1 MNIEIRNKW
10 NDEIILCGEYES
22 IKDCLEKNIG
32 ANLRSANLIGA
43 NLSSAN
49 LSSAYLSDANL
60 RGANLSSANLSSANL
75 SSANLWGAKNYSENH
90 DYWAEIIRRQPIKTF
105 TDKEWAIIGQII
117 IHRLCWDSIKKR
129 FGKKVIPIFKKQT
142 KLGFGEFEKRYK
154 EIIKNG
160 E

>member
-32 ANLRSANLIGA
+32 ATLSGA
-43 NLSSAN
+43 NLWCAN
-49 LSSAYLSDANL
+49 LEGATLRGAYLSDATL
-60 RGANLSSANLSSANL
+60 R
-75 SSANLWGAKNYSENH
+75 GAKNYSESH
-90 DYWAEIIRRQPIKTF
+90 DYWAEIIRQQPIKTF

>member
-32 ANLRSANLIGA
+32 ANLRSANLSSANLIGA
-43 NLSSAN
+43 NL
-49 LSSAYLSDANL
+49 
-60 RGANLSSANLSSANL
+60 RGANLSSANL